1 MVVNPAQDV
10 GELSARI
17 GVVQLGGDDE
27 RLQGRGPVT
36 TAVGTAEHPGPATEG
51 HAAPGALRGVVGQAD
66 MPVGREPAE
75 RVPALETAAAKRF
88 LAKALNGLKVWEKPT
103 VINAHKAPFDVAAL
117 AELKKQGKCPEQALH
132 RQVKYLNNVIE
143 ADHGKLKQ
151 LIRPVRGFKT
161 LKTAYATIKG
171 FKTRPA
177 SSSVRLASVPQLW
190 PRPSSLSANGLSS

>member
-1 MVVNPAQDV
+1 VVVNPAQDV

-75 RVPALETAAAKRF
+75 RVPALGTAAAKRF

-103 VINAHKAPFDVAAL
+103 VINAHKAPFDAAAL

-143 ADHGKLKQ
+143 ADHGTLKQ
-151 LIRPVRGFKT
+151 LIQPVRGFKP
-161 LKTAYATIKG
+161 LKTAYATIRG
-171 FKTRPA
+171 FEVMRA
-177 SSSVRLASVPQLW
+177 PQGTGI
-190 PRPSSLSANGLSS
+190 GLQHHA